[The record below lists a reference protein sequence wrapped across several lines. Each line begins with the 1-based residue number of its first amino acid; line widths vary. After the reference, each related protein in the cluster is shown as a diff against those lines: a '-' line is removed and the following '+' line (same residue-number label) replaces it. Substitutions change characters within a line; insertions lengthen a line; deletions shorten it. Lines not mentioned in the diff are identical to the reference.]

1 MAKQA
6 KDAIIKTQEVIIHPR
21 DVKKVL
27 RETILIQL
35 RCVKEASHIIDTPS
49 YFRPPEI
56 RRIPEFKKQ
65 KHRRPQPP
73 NFFTAKSYCTSNYY
87 SAQQRFFST
96 AIHPNN
102 DVSIVS
108 SIKSFNPRDHFQ
120 LVESGVKTVE
130 VSSTSKFNEEEN
142 LIEFD
147 ENTDW
152 ENKVLKSDLPV
163 VIDCYADWCGPCKKL
178 MPILKK
184 RFSEQKNFRLVK
196 INIDNN
202 QELAEKLNIQSIPAV
217 FLVYKGNVVD
227 QFLGLPDTK
236 RIDEFFNNLGLI
248 QGMGK
253 DEGIFQALLVGADEW
268 MKRNDYVQAENM
280 LNEASTHQ
288 NWQDKYGYI
297 IKLGLA
303 IINFHKKDYSKAL
316 FFVNNLNEFNK
327 PNLLKDSIATKKIA
341 IIDVHSNLRLQDL
354 TIDEEK
360 YQEKIKSNPKDL
372 ESSFQYAKYLIKG
385 EKYGEAITK
394 LLEIVKSD
402 KNWEDKKA
410 NKLLVSVFNLLG
422 SDNKLTVDGRK
433 NLSKLLY

>member
-1 MAKQA
+1 MAAKQA
-6 KDAIIKTQEVIIHPR
+6 KDAIIKTQEVVIHPR

-35 RCVKEASHIIDTPS
+35 KCLKESSHIIETPT
-49 YFRPPEI
+49 YFRPPEV
-56 RRIPEFKKQ
+56 RKFPDFKKQ
-65 KHRRPQPP
+65 KHRRPTSP
-73 NFFTAKSYCTSNYY
+73 NFFSSSSYCTSNFY

-96 AIHPNN
+96 AVPPTEDTSMI
-102 DVSIVS
+102 S
-108 SIKSFNPRDHFQ
+108 SIKNLNPKEHFEFV
-120 LVESGVKTVE
+120 LSG
-130 VSSTSKFNEEEN
+130 SKPIEISKEFNEHEN

-147 ENTDW
+147 ESTDW
-152 ENKVLKSDLPV
+152 DQTVIKSELPT

-178 MPILKK
+178 MPLLKK

-196 INIDNN
+196 INIDKN

-236 RIDEFFNNLGLI
+236 RLDEFFSNLNII

-253 DEGIFQALLVGADEW
+253 DEGIFQSLIVGADEW
-268 MKRNDYVQAENM
+268 MKKKDFTQAENM

-303 IINFHKKDYSKAL
+303 ISNFHRKEYSKAL
-316 FFVNNLNEFNK
+316 FFTNSLTELNK
-327 PNLLKDSIATKKIA
+327 PNLLKDALANRKVA
-341 IIDVHSNLRLQDL
+341 IIEVHSKLRSQEIE
-354 TIDEEK
+354 IDEAKFLEK
-360 YQEKIKSNPKDL
+360 MKVNPKDL
-372 ESSFQYAKYLIKG
+372 ESIYVYAKHLIKT

-394 LLEIVKSD
+394 LLEIVKAD
-402 KNWEDKKA
+402 KAWEDKKA

-422 SDNKLTVDGRK
+422 SESKLTVEGRK
-433 NLSKLLY
+433 NLTKLLY